1 MNNTEGVDR
10 LKKPKAKWAAYAKAE
25 LEIMGMTYDELS
37 ERINESTENV
47 RQVFSKD
54 NQPNVRKK
62 ICEYLGVS
70 ED

>member
-1 MNNTEGVDR
+1 M
-10 LKKPKAKWAAYAKAE
+10 KKPKAKWAAYAKAE

-47 RQVFSKD
+47 KQVFSKD